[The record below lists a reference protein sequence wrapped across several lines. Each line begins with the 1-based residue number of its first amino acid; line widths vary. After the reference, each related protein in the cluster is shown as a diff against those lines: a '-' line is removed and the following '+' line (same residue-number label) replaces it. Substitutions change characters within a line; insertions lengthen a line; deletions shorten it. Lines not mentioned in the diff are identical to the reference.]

1 MTGAAI
7 PSGADA
13 VIMVE
18 NTTPHGD
25 QIAIETHVEV
35 GSDIRPVGEDIEGGS
50 KILSQGIVLGPA
62 EIGLLAAVGLGEV
75 RVYRRPRVTLL
86 STGDELR
93 EPGRALKP
101 GQIYDS
107 NRFSLAASVAQAGG
121 RPQLQGIILDKPN
134 ALAKGLD
141 QALSDSDVVVTSGGV
156 SMGKLDL
163 LKPLLEAQ
171 GQVHFG
177 RVVMKPG
184 KPVTF
189 ATVNDKPIFALP
201 GFPVSALVSFELFVR
216 PALRHMQ
223 GDCNWRRPRLQVALA
238 HTVHHDAHRTEFQ
251 RAQVYV
257 EEGRFLARSTGFQGS
272 GRLLSLAHANALLE
286 LPPSEGPLAAGTE
299 VSALLLQA
307 IGS

>member
-1 MTGAAI
+1 M
-7 PSGADA
+7 
-13 VIMVE
+13 
-18 NTTPHGD
+18 
-25 QIAIETHVEV
+25 
-35 GSDIRPVGEDIEGGS
+35 GEDIEAGS
-50 KILSQGIVLGPA
+50 KILAQGVELGPA
-62 EIGLLAAVGLGEV
+62 ELGLLAAVGLPAV
-75 RVYRRPRVTLL
+75 PVFRRPRVTVL

-93 EPGRALKP
+93 EPGEVLQP

-107 NRFSLAASVAQAGG
+107 NRFSLSAGVAQAGG
-121 RPQLQGIILDKPN
+121 LPRLMGIALDSPEALSEAFDG
-134 ALAKGLD
+134 ALAD
-141 QALSDSDVVVTSGGV
+141 CDVLVTSGGV

-189 ATVNDKPIFALP
+189 ATVADKPIFALP

-216 PALRHMQ
+216 PALRQMQ
-223 GDCNWRRPRLQVALA
+223 GDRHWRRPRLEVSLA
-238 HTVHHDAHRTEFQ
+238 HPVQHDAHRTEYQ
-251 RAQVYV
+251 RARVYV
-257 EEGRFLARSTGFQGS
+257 EEGRFMARITGFQGS
-272 GRLLSLAHANALLE
+272 GRLLSIADANALLE
-286 LPPSEGPLAAGTE
+286 LPPSEGPLATGAK